1 MLVFQ
6 TLLDS
11 LLANQPN
18 RFQNIKLVLN
28 FRKLLDVNEI
38 QIRGSLDM
46 RGVQISLM
54 LILSDILLEEELI
67 NLNLVLKRVV
77 TLEPLEPLEKEQEP
91 ENSRVKDHVIIPI
104 RIPEDTNAR
113 SADFVGLFISDF
125 AVFSKHHNS
134 LYGANCADFFF
145 DYPAF
150 TRQEIFEMNEYQ
162 LMCQAMNED
171 GLHAKLRAL
180 KKNELTEKK

>member
-11 LLANQPN
+11 LLAKQPN
-18 RFQNIKLVLN
+18 RFQNIKLILK
-28 FRKLLDVNEI
+28 FTKLLNVNEI

-54 LILSDILLEEELI
+54 LILSDILLEEEMV

-77 TLEPLEPLEKEQEP
+77 TLEPLEKKQEP
-91 ENSRVKDHVIIPI
+91 ENSKVEDHVIIPI

-180 KKNELTEKK
+180 KRNELTEKK

>member
-1 MLVFQ
+1 MILFQ

-18 RFQNIKLVLN
+18 IFQNIKLVLKFTRIFN
-28 FRKLLDVNEI
+28 PNEI
-38 QIRGSLDM
+38 QIRSSLDI
-46 RGVQISLM
+46 RGVRISLT
-54 LILSDILLEEELI
+54 LILSDILLEEELV
-67 NLNLVLKRVV
+67 NPNLVLKRVV
-77 TLEPLEPLEKEQEP
+77 TLEHLEKEQEP
-91 ENSRVKDHVIIPI
+91 ENSKVKDHVIIPI
-104 RIPEDTNAR
+104 KIPEDTNAR

-125 AVFSKHHNS
+125 AVFSKHHNA

-150 TRQEIFEMNEYQ
+150 TRQEIFEIHEYQ

-180 KKNELTEKK
+180 KRNESTEKK